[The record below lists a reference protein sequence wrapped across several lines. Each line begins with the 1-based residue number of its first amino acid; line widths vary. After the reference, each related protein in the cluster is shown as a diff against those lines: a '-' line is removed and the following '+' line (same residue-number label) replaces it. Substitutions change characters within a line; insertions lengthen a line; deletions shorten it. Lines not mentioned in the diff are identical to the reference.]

1 MSMKHSLLPLRA
13 TTAVKPGASLLKI
26 CLALIFAISL
36 LVCACSS
43 RESAKGPEAP
53 PPSAAASHSEQLSQ
67 PPPPNL
73 VEVQEA
79 AKRVFKDAAL
89 LDSSR
94 NPSFL
99 GGDFNGDGS
108 QDIAVIIKPAPGK
121 LSQLNQEFP
130 PWILRDPFISVQP
143 GMPRLR
149 VAATDLLL
157 AVIHGYGQNGWRDP
171 EATQTYLLKNAVGS
185 NTKTFSKSDL
195 VAANQGKNLPRIVG
209 DSIGEV
215 LRGSSGYLYFAD
227 ATYSWYDPTT
237 FKGAPERRVVH
248 PGATTRTE
256 LLHIR
261 GKAQIPVEK

>member
-1 MSMKHSLLPLRA
+1 MRHSLPPG
-13 TTAVKPGASLLKI
+13 PGATGVKMFANPLKI
-26 CLALIFAISL
+26 GLVVIVAISAF
-36 LVCACSS
+36 VSCVS
-43 RESAKGPEAP
+43 RDSTKSTEAP
-53 PPSAAASHSEQLSQ
+53 PPSVAASPSQ
-67 PPPPNL
+67 QPSQAPAARL
-73 VEVQEA
+73 VDVHESV
-79 AKRVFKDAAL
+79 KRVFKDAAVV
-89 LDSSR
+89 DSTR

-99 GGDFNGDGS
+99 TGDFNGDGS
-108 QDIAVIIKPAPGK
+108 ADIAVIIKPAPGK

-130 PWILRDPFISVQP
+130 PWILRDLFMSAEP

-195 VAANQGKNLPRIVG
+195 AAANQGKNVPRIVG

-215 LRGSSGYLYFAD
+215 LRGRSGYLYYAD
-227 ATYSWYDPTT
+227 ATYSWYDPQS
-237 FKGAPERRVVH
+237 FKGEPERRVVH

-256 LLHIR
+256 LLNIR
-261 GKAQIPVEK
+261 GKPQIPPEK